1 MSPAELLAIARGA
14 PLPLERVNI
23 RLDPDYPPR
32 LRKLTRAQ
40 VVKRDGFLWLMWYW
54 EAEHDPQEGSDCG
67 YAGTRGDHALLAGLD
82 LARRP

>member
-23 RLDPDYPPR
+23 RLDPEDPPR
-32 LRKLTRAQ
+32 LRKLTRVQ

-54 EAEHDPQEGSDCG
+54 EAEHNSQEGSDCG
-67 YAGTRGDHALLAGLD
+67 YAGRRADHDCFVGRDFAG
-82 LARRP
+82 RS